1 MGKRWGTACAVSA
14 LAVSALAVSG
24 RDMDQHIDRRDVVPF
39 GRIRKVGKQH
49 TVSRNIDQTVGVGI
63 IEMMMVRCVGI
74 KDTMLVMDSD
84 SPQQAGIG
92 KLVQRIIDG
101 ATGHLHAGITDFAG
115 KTIGGNMAMTSVEQQ
130 SGNCQP
136 LLRRTESGVS

>member
-1 MGKRWGTACAVSA
+1 MN
-14 LAVSALAVSG
+14 
-24 RDMDQHIDRRDVVPF
+24 QYIDRRDVVPV

-49 TVSRNIDQTVGVGI
+49 PVSRNIDQTVGVRI
-63 IEMMMVRCVGI
+63 IEMMMVRRVGI
-74 KDTMLVMDSD
+74 KDTVLVMNRDP
-84 SPQQAGIG
+84 PQQAGIG

-101 ATGHLHAGITDFAG
+101 AAGHLHAGIADFAG

-130 SGNCQP
+130 SGNGQS

>member
-1 MGKRWGTACAVSA
+1 MEKHKGTTCAASA
-14 LAVSALAVSG
+14 LAVFR
-24 RDMDQHIDRRDVVPF
+24 RDVNQHIDRRDFVPV
-39 GRIRKVGKQH
+39 GRIWKVGKQH
-49 TVSRNIDQTVGVGI
+49 LISRNIDQTVGVRI

-74 KDTMLVMDSD
+74 KDTVLVMDGD
-84 SPQQAGIG
+84 PPQQAGIG

-101 ATGHLHAGITDFAG
+101 ATGHLHAGIANFAG
-115 KTIGGNMAMTSVEQQ
+115 KTIGGNMTMTPVKQQ

>member
-1 MGKRWGTACAVSA
+1 MN
-14 LAVSALAVSG
+14 
-24 RDMDQHIDRRDVVPF
+24 QHIDRRDVVPV

-49 TVSRNIDQTVGVGI
+49 PVSRNIDQTVGVRI

-74 KDTMLVMDSD
+74 KDTVLVMGRDP
-84 SPQQAGIG
+84 PQQAGIG

-101 ATGHLHAGITDFAG
+101 AAGHLHAGIADFAG

-130 SGNCQP
+130 SGNGQP